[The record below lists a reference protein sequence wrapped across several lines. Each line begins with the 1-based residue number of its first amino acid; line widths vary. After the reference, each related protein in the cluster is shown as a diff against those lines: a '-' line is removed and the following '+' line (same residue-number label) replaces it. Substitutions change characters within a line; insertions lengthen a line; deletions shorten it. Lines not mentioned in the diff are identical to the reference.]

1 MGLQENKLSQR
12 SRRIVIRLKM
22 PMYEFLEEF
31 SRNTKRT
38 ISDLV
43 RDSLENNFMRL
54 FLYKNPSTK
63 ELRKMFI
70 ETFADRK
77 NRMKNLKKVRIRNNF

>member
-1 MGLQENKLSQR
+1 MRLEENKLSQR
-12 SRRIVIRLKM
+12 SRRVIVRLKL

-54 FLYKNPSTK
+54 FLYRNPTTK

-70 ETFADRK
+70 ETFADRNK
-77 NRMKNLKKVRIRNNF
+77 RLKNLKKVRIRNNF